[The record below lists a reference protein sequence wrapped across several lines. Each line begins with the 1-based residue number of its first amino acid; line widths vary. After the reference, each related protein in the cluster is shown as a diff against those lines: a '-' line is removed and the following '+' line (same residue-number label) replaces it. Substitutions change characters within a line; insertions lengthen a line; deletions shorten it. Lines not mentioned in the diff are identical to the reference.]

1 MVTQHVKQSFG
12 FFKTTAI
19 GGIFFLLPIVVI
31 AVLLGQLAQVVWMVG
46 GVIDQYLPV
55 HTPLG
60 YSLLFLTA
68 LALILLAC
76 FAAGVAA
83 RRSLAAKFTSIVETY
98 LVMIFPR
105 YAIFKEQLSGNIGG
119 KQFSNRLV
127 PVLVQYNGWQ
137 RLAFQVE
144 TLTTGHVTIFL
155 PGSPDPWNG
164 TVVLV
169 SPNDVSPLAIGFSD
183 AVGVLEKLGQD
194 MQLILAGADA
204 LKLPASS
211 DQSGSE

>member
-1 MVTQHVKQSFG
+1 MVTHQVRNSFG

-31 AVLLGQLAQVVWMVG
+31 AVLLGQLAQIVWMVG
-46 GVIDQYLPV
+46 EAIAQYLPAD
-55 HTPLG
+55 TPFG
-60 YSLLFLTA
+60 YSLLFLAA
-68 LALILLAC
+68 LFLIVLAC

-83 RRSLAAKFTSIVETY
+83 RRSLAAKFTGTIEKY

-127 PVLVQYNGWQ
+127 PVLVNHNSFQ

-144 TLTTGHVTIFL
+144 TLATGHVTIFL

-169 SPNDVSPLAIGFSD
+169 NPADVQAINIGFAD

-194 MQLILAGADA
+194 MQLILARSGV
-204 LKLPASS
+204 PAQPTSAK
-211 DQSGSE
+211 QANAE